1 MACLFLKHLLNF
13 LCSPSFVY
21 FISFNETTVPG
32 SAAII
37 FILFPFP
44 STSYG
49 MTTRRRV
56 LAMRKALKIS
66 KTSHTFLINFSS
78 ADYLATFVHICCLT
92 ISTAMVLCTDFCS
105 LHGKQIYWSE
115 YIYLYL
121 SVHLQYV
128 YIYQSTSLI
137 QWPSNLMQA
146 VQRAN
151 MAGHPG
157 ESRFGNGMDTSR
169 LVL

>member
-78 ADYLATFVHICCLT
+78 ADYLATFVHICFFT

-105 LHGKQIYWSE
+105 LHGGKTKNTY
-115 YIYLYL
+115 YIYIMMC
-121 SVHLQYV
+121 V
-128 YIYQSTSLI
+128 YIYIL
-137 QWPSNLMQA
+137 
-146 VQRAN
+146 
-151 MAGHPG
+151 
-157 ESRFGNGMDTSR
+157 
-169 LVL
+169 

>member
-78 ADYLATFVHICCLT
+78 ADYLATFVHICFLT

-105 LHGKQIYWSE
+105 LHGKQIY
-115 YIYLYL
+115 YVCLYL
-121 SVHLQYV
+121 SDDNGHYDIIWCY
-128 YIYQSTSLI
+128 YICMVIYLCYI
-137 QWPSNLMQA
+137 NA
-146 VQRAN
+146 
-151 MAGHPG
+151 HPCYITDP
-157 ESRFGNGMDTSR
+157 MTQ
-169 LVL
+169 